1 MASDRLRV
9 AIAGAGMVTQHHLI
23 SWSRVPGAEVVAIS
37 NRDQRKAEA
46 RAADFGIPKAYGDAV
61 TMMDAERPDV
71 LDIAVAVDVHADLVR
86 AAAARGI
93 AVLCQKP
100 LCPTFEEASALVEEI
115 GDRVPFMVHE
125 NWRFRPQYRQ
135 AREWVQAGRIG
146 AVRQFRLAA
155 CSSGLIA
162 DAGEERPFALA
173 RQPFMATM
181 PRFIIFELLIHHLDT
196 MRCLVGGRLRV
207 AGALVRRVSPLVIG
221 EDVASILLESDN
233 GAMGTVAGNFS
244 AGGYPARTSDSM
256 ELIGEAGRIVFEGS
270 VLRLHDSRGNV
281 REEVGFN
288 LDAAYQ
294 GSYDGAI
301 AHFARCLADGQVFE
315 TDRIDNLETLRLVDQ
330 AYAMAAEQGRR
341 DPA

>member
-1 MASDRLRV
+1 
-9 AIAGAGMVTQHHLI
+9 
-23 SWSRVPGAEVVAIS
+23 
-37 NRDQRKAEA
+37 
-46 RAADFGIPKAYGDAV
+46 
-61 TMMDAERPDV
+61 
-71 LDIAVAVDVHADLVR
+71 
-86 AAAARGI
+86 
-93 AVLCQKP
+93 
-100 LCPTFEEASALVEEI
+100 LCPTFEEARALVEEI
-115 GDRVPFMVHE
+115 GERVPFMVHE
-125 NWRFRPQYRQ
+125 NWRFRPQYRH

-196 MRCLVGGRLRV
+196 TRCLVGGRFRV

-270 VLRLHDSRGNV
+270 VLRLLDGRGNV
-281 REEVGFN
+281 RGEVGFN
-288 LDAAYQ
+288 LDTAYQ

-301 AHFARCLADGQVFE
+301 AHFARCLADGQAFE

-330 AYAMAAEQGRR
+330 AYAMAEEQGKG